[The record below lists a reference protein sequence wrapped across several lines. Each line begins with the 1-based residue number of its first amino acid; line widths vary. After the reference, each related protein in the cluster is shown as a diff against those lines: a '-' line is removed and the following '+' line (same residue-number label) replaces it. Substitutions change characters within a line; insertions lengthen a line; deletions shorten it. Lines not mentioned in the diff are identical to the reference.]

1 MALDGLGCNKGTA
14 EALLTHQAQL
24 VVPCPQIVDNSSLI
38 LPFLPTPWTV
48 GYPIE
53 SMEGVRMVDTS

>member
-1 MALDGLGCNKGTA
+1 MAPDGLTCDQGTA

-24 VVPCPQIVDNSSLI
+24 VVHHPQIVDDSSLI
-38 LPFLPTPWTV
+38 LPFLPRPQTV

-53 SMEGVRMVDTS
+53 MTDGIQMVDTS